1 MSHTL
6 FCTAINCMDGRT
18 QLPVMQYL
26 QRRFKVAYV
35 DMITEAGPSRILAEG
50 DDRERIEAIRKR
62 TDISVAAHGSTVIAV
77 VGHVDCAG
85 NPVNDE
91 AQWAH
96 LKQALTRI
104 RQWYPELTVLAL
116 WVDDQWRVR
125 EITWPQE
132 KPVLETLSQ

>member
-1 MSHTL
+1 
-6 FCTAINCMDGRT
+6 MDGRT
-18 QLPVMQYL
+18 QLPVIQYL
-26 QRRFKVAYV
+26 QRRFNVVYV
-35 DMITEAGPSRILAEG
+35 DMITEAGPNRILAESKPP
-50 DDRERIEAIRKR
+50 ERVKAIRKR
-62 TDISVAAHGSTVIAV
+62 TAISVTAHGSAVIAV

-85 NPVNDE
+85 NPVSDE
-91 AQWAH
+91 EQWAH
-96 LKQALTRI
+96 LKQAVIRI

>member
-1 MSHTL
+1 MSRTQ

-18 QLPVMQYL
+18 QLPVIQYL
-26 QRRFKVAYV
+26 QQRFNVAYV
-35 DMITEAGPSRILAEG
+35 DMITEAGPSRILAEE

-62 TDISVAAHGSTVIAV
+62 TNISVTAHGSTVIAV

-85 NPVNDE
+85 NPVSDE
-91 AQWAH
+91 EQWAH
-96 LKQALTRI
+96 LKKALTQI
-104 RQWYPELTVLAL
+104 RHWYPELTVLAL

-132 KPVLETLSQ
+132 KPVLEALSQ